1 MGFGGSAQAMITI
14 IKNNEKMRSSRK
26 KFKKNLGGYEKYK
39 KPEYNLPNATPQI
52 LSEIKERLE
61 RERKLRILKIT
72 VFILLVSILT
82 IVLIS
87 YL

>member
-1 MGFGGSAQAMITI
+1 MPFAESMISVVKSN
-14 IKNNEKMRSSRK
+14 KNIMLNKSRHFRK
-26 KFKKNLGGYEKYK
+26 TKSIYK
-39 KPEYNLPNATPQI
+39 HAEKPEYNLPNATPQI

-82 IVLIS
+82 IILIS